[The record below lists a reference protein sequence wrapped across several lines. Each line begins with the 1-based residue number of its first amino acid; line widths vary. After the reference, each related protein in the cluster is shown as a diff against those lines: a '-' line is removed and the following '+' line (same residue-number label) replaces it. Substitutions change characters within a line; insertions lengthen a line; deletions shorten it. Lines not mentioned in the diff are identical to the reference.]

1 MKQFLV
7 KYVITVTYAEEHVFR
22 ATDKEMAIDIFESF
36 ADHRPERLT
45 DNKHLAKILAKGN
58 FGVEI
63 EADWVEEVTNG

>member
-1 MKQFLV
+1 MKEFLV

-22 ATDKEMAIDIFESF
+22 AVDEEMAVDIFEAL
-36 ADHRPERLT
+36 ADNRPERLT

-63 EADWVEEVTNG
+63 EADHVEEVVNG